1 MPKRIIDESMNE
13 DTKDFRP
20 PAISFNKEELLMI
33 LARFHKTRQTSSW
46 IAWDSYMNSS
56 KTNPYPLS
64 NELLAIIF

>member
-33 LARFHKTRQTSSW
+33 LARVFTRPAKQAPGLRGTL
-46 IAWDSYMNSS
+46 I
-56 KTNPYPLS
+56 
-64 NELLAIIF
+64 